1 MIFLRALVRCKGSYF
16 SKFCVKNRGQIIFEK
31 WPVAIYVRVFDH
43 FAKNFMKKIVK
54 KWPFGQKK
62 PTFENKNGQ

>member
-31 WPVAIYVRVFDH
+31 WPVAIYVCVFDH
-43 FAKNFMKKIVK
+43 FAKNFMKKS
-54 KWPFGQKK
+54 
-62 PTFENKNGQ
+62 

>member
-31 WPVAIYVRVFDH
+31 WPVAIYVWVFDH
-43 FAKNFMKKIVK
+43 FAKNFIKNREKS
-54 KWPFGQKK
+54 GQKVAIWPK
-62 PTFENKNGQ
+62 KAHF